1 MAIKVGDEV
10 IFTVPIKKIKKIAPR
25 WKRAPRAVKFVRE
38 FVARHAKAE
47 EVIIAPEVN
56 EKIWERG
63 IEKPPSKLRVKVK
76 VVEEEVEG
84 KGKVRVAYVE
94 LPPEA
99 KKTVKEAVKEEKKT
113 EEKKEEEKKP
123 EEQATES

>member
-1 MAIKVGDEV
+1 MAIKVGDDV
-10 IFTVPIKKIKKIAPR
+10 IFTVPIRKIKKIVPR

-63 IEKPPSKLRVKVK
+63 IEKPPNKLRIKVK

-99 KKTVKEAVKEEKKT
+99 KKATKKEKKT
-113 EEKKEEEKKP
+113 EEKKEEEKKL

>member
-10 IFTVPIKKIKKIAPR
+10 IFTVPIRKIKKIVPR

-63 IEKPPSKLRVKVK
+63 IEKPPNKLRIKVK

-99 KKTVKEAVKEEKKT
+99 EKTTKKEKKT
-113 EEKKEEEKKP
+113 GKKEEEEKKL
-123 EEQATES
+123 EEQATKS

>member
-1 MAIKVGDEV
+1 MPIKVGDEV
-10 IFTVPIKKIKKIAPR
+10 IFTVPIRKIKKIVPR
-25 WKRAPRAVKFVRE
+25 WKRAPRAAKFVRE
-38 FVARHAKAE
+38 FIARHAKAE
-47 EVIIAPEVN
+47 KIIIAPEVN

-99 KKTVKEAVKEEKKT
+99 KKPLKEEKT
-113 EEKKEEEKKP
+113 EEKREEEKKP
-123 EEQATES
+123 EEQTAES

>member
-10 IFTVPIKKIKKIAPR
+10 IFTVPIKKIKKIVPR
-25 WKRAPRAVKFVRE
+25 WKRAPRAVKFVKE

-99 KKTVKEAVKEEKKT
+99 KKTVKEEKKT

-123 EEQATES
+123 EAQPKEEAES

>member
-1 MAIKVGDEV
+1 MPIKVGDEV
-10 IFTVPIKKIKKIAPR
+10 IFTVPIRKIKKIVPR

-63 IEKPPSKLRVKVK
+63 IEKPPNKLRIKVK

-99 KKTVKEAVKEEKKT
+99 KKTTKKEKKT
-113 EEKKEEEKKP
+113 GKKEEEEKKL